1 MQERLRIK
9 RQNLEEY
16 VMYEKSSRNYPKN
29 KEKLVPI
36 KPDDFKNMLKITHVR
51 GAKQGTQKN
60 KKALGCAT
68 FSLRTKSN
76 LLETLVT
83 DYLKFLFFFRDLIHC
98 HCEPSDVSV

>member
-9 RQNLEEY
+9 RQKCGRICNVRKEF
-16 VMYEKSSRNYPKN
+16 PKLPQ
-29 KEKLVPI
+29 KQKKLVLS

-60 KKALGCAT
+60 KKALGCAR

-83 DYLKFLFFFRDLIHC
+83 NRLPKIFLIFFKN
-98 HCEPSDVSV
+98 